1 MLELTGTVL
10 GGLGLFLLAVSMISD
25 GLKLAAGNALRDI
38 LARSTATRWR
48 GVASGIV
55 VTGIVQSSSAVTVAT
70 IGFVNAGLLN
80 LTQALGIV
88 YGANVGTTMTGWL
101 VAAVGF
107 KLKVEAF
114 ALPMI
119 GAGMFLRLVGS
130 ATRLGACGEA
140 LAGFGL
146 FFIGID
152 VLRGAFEG
160 LAAGLD
166 VATLVPAGAAGLL
179 ACLGFGFLMTVLTQS
194 SSAAIA
200 ITLTAASGGA
210 LPIDAAAS
218 MVIGANVGTTSTAAF
233 AVIGATPNARRVASA
248 HVVFNLLS
256 GVVALL
262 LLPLM
267 LRGVHL
273 TETLLGLTAAPAVSL
288 ALFHTTFNFLGVAL
302 MWPLT
307 PPLVRFLRR
316 RFRTLAETLAQ
327 PAHLDQNVLA
337 TPGLALDAL
346 RLELARMAGIGRR
359 HAIAALGGGAAPAER
374 EQERDA
380 LHQLSAA
387 VEQFVTR
394 LERQRLPAALAASVP
409 NALRINGYIEEVATL
424 AQAFSARS
432 EDIAAIRR
440 AAVAD
445 DIAAYLQAAA
455 RVLMASDPAT
465 LDFDTAELEQDYAA
479 LRRRWHDLKGVLLD
493 AASDDTIPVAALNP
507 ALEGLRAALRM
518 SEQSIKLATRLRY
531 FERGGEAA
539 TESPG
544 ADVEVPAPASDAAA

>member
-1 MLELTGTVL
+1 MLVLIGTVL

-25 GLKLAAGNALRDI
+25 GLKLAAGGALRDI

-55 VTGIVQSSSAVTVAT
+55 VTGVVQSSSAVTVAT

-80 LTQALGIV
+80 LSQALGIV
-88 YGANVGTTMTGWL
+88 YGSNVGTTMTGWL

-107 KLKVEAF
+107 KLKVDAF

-119 GAGMFLRLVGS
+119 GAGMFLRLVG
-130 ATRLGACGEA
+130 ATTRLGACGEA

-160 LAAGLD
+160 LAVSLD
-166 VATLVPAGAAGLL
+166 VATLVPSGVAGLL
-179 ACLGFGFLMTVLTQS
+179 GCLGLGFLMTLLTQS

-200 ITLTAASGGA
+200 MTLTAASGGA
-210 LPIDAAAS
+210 LTIEAAAA

-248 HVVFNLLS
+248 HVAFNLLS

-262 LLPLM
+262 LLPVL
-267 LRGVHL
+267 LRGVQL
-273 TETLLGLTAAPAVSL
+273 TESLLGLAAQPAVTL
-288 ALFHTTFNFLGVAL
+288 ALFHTTFNVLGVAL

-337 TPGLALDAL
+337 TPSLALDAL
-346 RLELARMAGIGRR
+346 RLELARMAGIARR
-359 HAIAALGGGAAPAER
+359 HATAALGGGTAPAER
-374 EQERDA
+374 AQERDA
-380 LHQLSAA
+380 LHQLGAA

-394 LERQRLPAALAASVP
+394 LERQRLPATLARSVP

-424 AQAFSARS
+424 AEAFAARAD
-432 EDIAAIRR
+432 DIAAIRR
-440 AAVAD
+440 APVAD

-455 RVLMASDPAT
+455 RLLMESDPAT
-465 LDFDTAELEQDYAA
+465 LDFDSAELEQDYVL
-479 LRRRWHDLKGVLLD
+479 LRGRWHDLKGVLLE

-518 SEQSIKLATRLRY
+518 AEQTIKLATRLRH
-531 FERGGEAA
+531 FDRGGEAA
-539 TESPG
+539 PAEPG
-544 ADVEVPAPASDAAA
+544 PLAETPTQKPEANV

>member
-25 GLKLAAGNALRDI
+25 GLKLAAGNALRGI

-160 LAAGLD
+160 LAASLD
-166 VATLVPAGAAGLL
+166 LATLVPAGAVGLL
-179 ACLGFGFLMTVLTQS
+179 TCLGFGFLMTVLTQS

-210 LPIDAAAS
+210 LPMDAAAS

-248 HVVFNLLS
+248 HVAFNLLS

-262 LLPLM
+262 LLPLL

-273 TETLLGLTAAPAVSL
+273 AETLLGLTAAPAVTL
-288 ALFHTTFNFLGVAL
+288 ALFHTTFNCLGVAL

-359 HAIAALGGGAAPAER
+359 HAIAALGGGTAPAER

-380 LHQLSAA
+380 LHQLGAA

-394 LERQRLPAALAASVP
+394 LERQRLPAALAPSVP

-424 AQAFSARS
+424 AQAFTARV
-432 EDIAAIRR
+432 DNIAAIRR
-440 AAVAD
+440 GRVAD
-445 DIAAYLQAAA
+445 DIAAYLQAAT
-455 RVLMASDPAT
+455 RLLMASDPAT

-479 LRRRWHDLKGVLLD
+479 LRQRWHDLKGVLLD

-518 SEQSIKLATRLRY
+518 AEQSIKLATRLRH

-539 TESPG
+539 AESPG
-544 ADVEVPAPASDAAA
+544 ADVEVPVPASDAAA